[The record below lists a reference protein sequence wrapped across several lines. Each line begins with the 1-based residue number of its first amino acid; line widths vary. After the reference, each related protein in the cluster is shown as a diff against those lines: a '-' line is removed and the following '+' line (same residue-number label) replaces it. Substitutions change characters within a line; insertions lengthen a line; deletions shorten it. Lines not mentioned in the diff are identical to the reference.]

1 MLLIERYVIAET
13 RRPLV
18 IMLGIL
24 IFVFAT
30 YSAQRYLAQAA
41 NGSLALNVVFNI
53 VYYKVLIALEVL
65 IPVAVYVSVVLGL
78 GRLYHDAEMTALS
91 ASGMSPLR
99 IYLAVALL
107 ALPVSLLVAAISL
120 DARPWAYANAF
131 DLEQQS
137 KTDLDVNHLLPER
150 FNINRENGRMI
161 WARTID
167 HGTGKLHDAFIYD
180 TSQRRTHVFRADQ
193 AWIADP
199 NPDDPVIKLAK
210 GNGYALEHLG
220 ARDES
225 VAFNAMTMHLAPIES
240 SSETRRKAAPT
251 ARLRQSTA
259 LPDRA
264 ELQWRETRGLS
275 TLLLAL
281 LAVPLSRTAP
291 RRGRF
296 ASLLPVT
303 AVYALVFFGGDICK
317 SLVSHG
323 SLPALPGLWLVP
335 SIMAISLIILLLR
348 DIVSIRL
355 R

>member
-13 RRPLV
+13 RRPLM

-41 NGSLALNVVFNI
+41 SGSLALNVVFNI

-78 GRLYHDAEMTALS
+78 GRLYHDAEMTVLS

-107 ALPVSLLVAAISL
+107 ALPVALLVAAISME
-120 DARPWAYANAF
+120 ARPWAYARAF
-131 DLEQQS
+131 ALEQQS
-137 KTDLDVNHLLPER
+137 KTDLDVNHLIAER

-167 HGTGKLHDAFIYD
+167 HETGTLHNAFIYD
-180 TSQRRTHVFRADQ
+180 ASQRHTRVFRAEQ

-199 NPDDPVIKLAK
+199 NPEDPVVKLTN
-210 GNGYALEHLG
+210 GNGYSLEHAG

-225 VAFNAMTMHLAPIES
+225 VSFGAMAMHLAPLDS
-240 SSETRRKAAPT
+240 SSELRRKATPT
-251 ARLRQSTA
+251 NQLRESIS

-264 ELQWRETRGLS
+264 ELQWRQSRGLS

-303 AVYALVFFGGDICK
+303 AIYALVFFGGDICK
-317 SLVSHG
+317 SLVSNG
-323 SLPALPGLWLVP
+323 TLPAFPGLWLVP
-335 SIMAISLIILLLR
+335 SIMTVALLMLLLR
-348 DIVSIRL
+348 DVGGVRL